1 MTEEWAEV
9 KVTDA
14 MEGEILKAALES
26 IDIPVVLVGEAVGRI
41 YGITASELGSV
52 HVLVPPDR
60 LDEARDLIDTS
71 QAVDFPEG
79 D

>member
-9 KVTDA
+9 KVTDS
-14 MEGEILKAALES
+14 MEAEILKAALES

-41 YGITASELGSV
+41 YGITASDLGSV

-60 LDEARDLIDTS
+60 LDEARDLIETS